1 LAGASRLGVVAATG
15 APRRLA
21 FLSIPNG
28 VNMAHWTPKAE
39 GKIAELPDILKP
51 LEGVKDYVNV
61 ISGMTLD
68 KARPNGDGPG
78 DHARAMASFLTG
90 KQARKTHGADIRVG
104 ISADQHVANAI
115 GDQTRFPSL
124 ELGIEDGKQ
133 AGNCDSGY
141 SCAYS
146 STISWRSEAT
156 PVAKEVDPRLVF
168 ERVFLDGDPYEA
180 GGDPGRRE
188 RGQENILDLLVDG
201 DRA

>member
-1 LAGASRLGVVAATG
+1 MKQAAITRRPVLKGLGTALALPGLESFSWAAPAQAAAG
-15 APRRLA
+15 PPRRLA

-90 KQARKTHGADIRVG
+90 KQARKTHGA
-104 ISADQHVANAI
+104 
-115 GDQTRFPSL
+115 
-124 ELGIEDGKQ
+124 
-133 AGNCDSGY
+133 
-141 SCAYS
+141 
-146 STISWRSEAT
+146 
-156 PVAKEVDPRLVF
+156 
-168 ERVFLDGDPYEA
+168 
-180 GGDPGRRE
+180 
-188 RGQENILDLLVDG
+188 
-201 DRA
+201 